1 MSDINELLQHLS
13 DEDRA
18 NHLKALAAVKSAFAE
33 YTKVEVDNPA
43 LIENLPAVREHVL
56 SGGAIELDLEA
67 AIASLKAEPSIS
79 ARLIAAELEEAQH
92 ATIRRETE
100 GMSRQ
105 ARMTYA
111 RERGLDR
118 PRSDVS
124 SSMTL
129 SEHLA
134 VLKGLGPQQRM
145 AYARRHGIS

>member
-67 AIASLKAEPSIS
+67 ATASLRNEPSIS
-79 ARLIAAELEEAQH
+79 AKLIAAEVEAAEINKIQTDT
-92 ATIRRETE
+92 AS
-100 GMSRQ
+100 MSRQ
-105 ARMTYA
+105 ERMNYA
-111 RERGLDR
+111 REHGLDR
-118 PRSDVS
+118 PRGDVAAGMS
-124 SSMTL
+124 LNS
-129 SEHLA
+129 HLA
-134 VLKGLGPQQRM
+134 ILKSLGPQQRM

>member
-56 SGGAIELDLEA
+56 SGGAIALDLEA
-67 AIASLKAEPSIS
+67 AIASLKADPSIS
-79 ARLIAAELEEAQH
+79 AKLIAAETEKTQH
-92 ATIRRETE
+92 DTIRKETA

-105 ARMTYA
+105 AKMTYA
-111 RERGLDR
+111 RDRGLDR
-118 PRSDVS
+118 PRADVAD
-124 SSMTL
+124 SMTMN
-129 SEHLA
+129 EHLA
-134 VLKGLGPQQRM
+134 ILKGLGPQQRM

>member
-1 MSDINELLQHLS
+1 MTTNIDDLLQYLS

-18 NHLKALAAVKSAFAE
+18 NHLKAIGSIGDAFA
-33 YTKVEVDNPA
+33 YRTSIKVDPER
-43 LIENLPAVREHVL
+43 ISNLPAVREHVL
-56 SGGAIELDLEA
+56 SGGAIALDIEA
-67 AIASLKAEPSIS
+67 AISSLKNEPSIS
-79 ARLIAAELEEAQH
+79 NALIAAEVESAENSRIQSE
-92 ATIRRETE
+92 IS

-124 SSMTL
+124 SLTL
-129 SEHLA
+129 SEHLS
-134 VLKGLGPQQRM
+134 VLSSLSPMQRI